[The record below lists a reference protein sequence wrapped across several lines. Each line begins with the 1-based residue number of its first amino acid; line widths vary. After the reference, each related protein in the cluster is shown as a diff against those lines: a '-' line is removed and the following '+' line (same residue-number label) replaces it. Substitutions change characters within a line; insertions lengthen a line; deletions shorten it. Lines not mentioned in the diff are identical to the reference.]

1 MELVKFDNTSV
12 LDVALVENVVQALT
26 ADLNLRGMAT
36 LVVSG
41 GRTPKGFFQLLSQQ
55 ALNWEKVTITLA
67 DERWVNADHEASNE
81 KLVRENLIINA
92 ACKAQFLPLK
102 NAAVTA
108 ADGVKELH
116 PKLLAEGRFSV
127 VILGMGDDGHTAS
140 LFPGSTTLEAGLDMT
155 SGDTCLSVQ
164 PLEAPHER
172 MSMTLPRLLNSQKII
187 LHLSGDN
194 KLEVL
199 NQVLNGDDIKELP
212 VRAVLQQSRVPV
224 QIFWA
229 K

>member
-81 KLVRENLIINA
+81 KLVRENLIINS

-108 ADGVKELH
+108 AEGVKELH

-199 NQVLNGDDIKELP
+199 NQVLNGDDIQELP

>member
-12 LDVALVENVVQALT
+12 LDAALVENVVQALT

-67 DERWVNADHEASNE
+67 DERWVNAGHEASNE
-81 KLVRENLIINA
+81 KLVRENLIINE
-92 ACKAQFLPLK
+92 ACKAKFLPLK

-108 ADGVKELH
+108 AEGVKELH

-140 LFPGSTTLEAGLDMT
+140 LFPGSTTLEAGLDMK

>member
-81 KLVRENLIINA
+81 KLVRENLIINS

-108 ADGVKELH
+108 AEGVKELH

-172 MSMTLPRLLNSQKII
+172 MSMTLPRLLNSQKVI

>member
-12 LDVALVENVVQALT
+12 LDAALVENVVQALT
-26 ADLNLRGMAT
+26 TDLNLRGMAT

-81 KLVRENLIINA
+81 KLVRENLIINS

-108 ADGVKELH
+108 AEGVKELH

-199 NQVLNGDDIKELP
+199 NQVLNGDDIQELP

>member
-81 KLVRENLIINA
+81 KLVRENLIINS

-108 ADGVKELH
+108 AEGVKELH